1 MAAGSFLQWT
11 LRLYGYISAF
21 VLAFKGSGET
31 VLAPMYRALVELGVK
46 FEFFHKVEKLNLS
59 DDLKSVSSVDIG
71 VQATVKHG
79 LYDPLIGPIK
89 DLMCWPTR
97 PKYELL
103 NEGKDIKAQGVNLES
118 WWTPWRNVDHKQL
131 QAGVDYDHLVL
142 GFP

>member
-1 MAAGSFLQWT
+1 
-11 LRLYGYISAF
+11 
-21 VLAFKGSGET
+21 
-31 VLAPMYRALVELGVK
+31 MYRALVELGVK

-59 DDLKSVSSVDIG
+59 DDLKSVSGVDIG

-79 LYDPLIGPIK
+79 FYDPLIGPIK

-118 WWTPWRNVDHKQL
+118 WWTPGETWITSSYKRAL
-131 QAGVDYDHLVL
+131 ITTIWCW